1 MDIRRLEAFAK
12 VYELK
17 SFSKAAKDIFL
28 SQPTISAH
36 ISALEKELGVR
47 LFDRLGR
54 SILPTQAAEILY
66 KYAQSAF
73 DSLAGA
79 KAEIGLLQKRVSG
92 ELSVGGSTIPAH
104 YMLPGILSRFLAKYP
119 DVTTYLAIGDTGRI
133 IDRVAGGDLA
143 VGMVGAREDSRDLE
157 FVPVLEDDLVVI
169 APPGTAPGVDAEI
182 KAKDLFDFPWVIR
195 EPGSGTWEAFE
206 KALVPIGLDIRN
218 LRAVVC
224 VESTR
229 AVLECVRAGLGFS
242 VTSRLV
248 ARSFLESGEAVE
260 VHVKD
265 LAMRRGFYLAYHKR
279 RYFFPVVRYFI
290 DFVRQEGG
298 REFL

>member
-66 KYAQSAF
+66 KYARSAF

-92 ELSVGGSTIPAH
+92 ELVVGGSTIPAH
-104 YMLPGILSRFLAKYP
+104 YMLPGIFAGFLEKYP
-119 DVTTYLAIGDTGRI
+119 DVTTHLAIGDTGRI
-133 IDRVAGGDLA
+133 IDRVAEGDLA
-143 VGMVGAREDSRDLE
+143 VGMVGAREDSKDLE
-157 FVPVLEDDLVVI
+157 FVPVLDDDLVVI
-169 APPGTAPGVDAEI
+169 APPGIVPGVDAKI
-182 KAKDLFDFPWVIR
+182 TAKDLFDLPWVTR
-195 EPGSGTWEAFE
+195 EPGSGTGKALE
-206 KALVPIGLDIRN
+206 KALARIGFEIRN
-218 LRAVVC
+218 LRSVVC
-224 VESTR
+224 VESTM
-229 AVLECVRAGLGFS
+229 AVLACVRAGIGLS

-248 ARSFLESGEAVE
+248 ARSFLESGEVVE
-260 VHVKD
+260 VHAEG
-265 LAMRRGFYLAYHKR
+265 LAMRRGFYLTYHKR

-290 DFVRQEGG
+290 DFVCQEGRKG
-298 REFL
+298 L

>member
-12 VYELK
+12 VYELR
-17 SFSKAAKDIFL
+17 SFSKAAKDVFL

-66 KYAQSAF
+66 KYAQNAF

-79 KAEIGLLQKRVSG
+79 KAEIGLLQKRVAG
-92 ELSVGGSTIPAH
+92 ELTVGGSTIPAH
-104 YMLPGILSRFLAKYP
+104 YMLPGILFKFLAKYP
-119 DVTTYLAIGDTGRI
+119 DVTTYLAIGDTGKI
-133 IDRVAGGDLA
+133 IDQVAEGRLA
-143 VGMVGAREDSRDLE
+143 VGLVGAREDSRDLK
-157 FVPVLEDDLVVI
+157 FVPVLEDELVVI
-169 APPGTAPGVDAEI
+169 APPGIMSGPNVRIA
-182 KAKDLFDFPWVIR
+182 AKNLLDFPWVIR

-206 KALVPIGLDIRN
+206 KAFVRIGLDIRN
-218 LRAVVC
+218 LRAAVC
-224 VESTR
+224 VESTM
-229 AVLECVRAGLGFS
+229 AVLACVRAGLGLS

-248 ARSFLESGEAVE
+248 ARSLLESGQAVE
-260 VHVKD
+260 VHAEG
-265 LAMRRGFYLAYHKR
+265 LAMRRSFYLTYHKR

-290 DFVRQEGG
+290 DFVRQEAGKD
-298 REFL
+298 FL